1 MQERRKHP
9 RVIVDMPA
17 TVRLSHHPDM
27 SARMIEL
34 SGAGAG
40 FLCALAPEVNSEL
53 ELRFSLPS
61 HKIGHEFRL
70 VAKVRHL
77 YDVIATTDKGSDY
90 RYVVGVA
97 FQNLHPQDRA
107 VLEEFAIAH

>member
-9 RVIVDMPA
+9 RIIVDMPA

-34 SGAGAG
+34 SEAGAG
-40 FLCALAPEVNSEL
+40 FLCALAPEVNSDL

-61 HKIGHEFRL
+61 HRVWHEFRL
-70 VAKVRHL
+70 AAKVRHL
-77 YDVIATTDKGSDY
+77 YDVIATTGKGSDY

-97 FQNLHPQDRA
+97 FQNLHPQDHV
-107 VLEEFAIAH
+107 VLEEFTITH